1 MLGALAE
8 IFMTPTN
15 DFGNFTYSDEGFEIV
30 LESSREKVRW
40 TSIERIIAYKVDLF
54 TTDLICLDIECNGRK
69 LTISE
74 EVPGWFQFIKKVSS
88 TLSGIPKNWE
98 LQVANPTFHANCTTI
113 YLK

>member
-1 MLGALAE
+1 MK
-8 IFMTPTN
+8 TTN
-15 DFGNFTYSDEGFEIV
+15 DFGDFTYSDEGFEIV

-40 TSIERIIAYKVDLF
+40 ASIERIIAYKVDLF
-54 TTDLICLDIECNGRK
+54 TTDLICLDIEFNGKK

-98 LQVANPTFHANCTTI
+98 IQVANPPFQANCTTI